1 MVAFR
6 QRTQT
11 LDDNEKLVRFG
22 MSADALAQS
31 YTVEKENG
39 SSGLSSYDVAQL
51 KLESIEIDR
60 NEISTAM
67 AAMMDHLNRENSFRE
82 AVEDVRTAEETYKAI
97 SMQNPADRPVYR
109 VVESGIDIAR
119 LLPPAV
125 FAIWALVAVLI
136 ALPNMALTTTSTKG
150 SVITPRMIEATK
162 TLHGK

>member
-1 MVAFR
+1 
-6 QRTQT
+6 
-11 LDDNEKLVRFG
+11 
-22 MSADALAQS
+22 
-31 YTVEKENG
+31 
-39 SSGLSSYDVAQL
+39 
-51 KLESIEIDR
+51 
-60 NEISTAM
+60 
-67 AAMMDHLNRENSFRE
+67 
-82 AVEDVRTAEETYKAI
+82 
-97 SMQNPADRPVYR
+97 